1 MNESCSSKRLNGK
14 VAIITGGASGFGKST
29 ARLFVR
35 HGASVVIADIQDDLG
50 RSLCEELG
58 SEKTVSYVH
67 CDVTSD
73 SDVKNVVNFAVE
85 RYGKLDIMYNNAGIT
100 GDMDRTILGT
110 KGENFKKVFEV
121 NVYGGFLGAK
131 HAARVMIPNRSGV
144 ILFTSS
150 VASVICGQSPHA
162 YAMSKH
168 AVVGLMRNLCVEL
181 GEFGIRVNSVSPGAI
196 ATPMLRKALGLTT
209 EALEEVVRSSAILKG
224 VVPTTEDVAEA
235 ALYLCSDES
244 RVISGHNLVIDGGY
258 SNSNRSF
265 LTAVIKKLSSVVEG

>member
-1 MNESCSSKRLNGK
+1 MDESYSSKRLNGK

-35 HGASVVIADIQDDLG
+35 HGATVVIADVQDDLG

-73 SDVKNVVNFAVE
+73 SDVKNAVDFAVE
-85 RYGKLDIMYNNAGIT
+85 RYGQLDIMYNNAGIT
-100 GDMDRTILGT
+100 GEMDPTILGT
-110 KGENFKKVFEV
+110 KKENFKKVFEV

-150 VASVICGQSPHA
+150 VASVNSGESPHA

-196 ATPMLRKALGLTT
+196 ATPLLRNALGFTE

-224 VVPTTEDVAEA
+224 VVPTVEDVAEA
-235 ALYLCSDES
+235 ALFLCSDES
-244 RVISGHNLVIDGGY
+244 RVISGHNLVVDGGY
-258 SNSNRSF
+258 STANRSF
-265 LTAVIKKLSSVVEG
+265 SVAAIRKLSSHLEG